1 MTFQSYTP
9 IQYKTYTPCKSE
21 SSFTRMYI
29 SHTYSKK
36 QEENTVV
43 YPENSMTAFI
53 NFLLS
58 TSRTDKLFYKSFI
71 LSPGAYTREHF
82 LVAETK

>member
-1 MTFQSYTP
+1 
-9 IQYKTYTPCKSE
+9 
-21 SSFTRMYI
+21 
-29 SHTYSKK
+29 
-36 QEENTVV
+36 
-43 YPENSMTAFI
+43 MTAFI